1 MSFIDVSIEA
11 ELYDN
16 LKIER
21 VYVDRSRVIENKSYP
36 HF

>member
-11 ELYDN
+11 ELSDN

-21 VYVDRSRVIENKSYP
+21 VYVDRSRVIAIESYP